1 MDLPVLET
9 ELMEQEFEQTEVVRQ
24 EEFGEV
30 ERGNEKAEE
39 ELKDKKVIEN
49 NLFVLN
55 SWVLIKVTPCLCL
68 SFSISSWTLYVAL
81 WSMRAQLQAR
91 RTGTQRTVFGPES
104 QTWQRIFLP
113 MTHSFFW
120 RYAWE
125 LNF

>member
-1 MDLPVLET
+1 MDLPALET

-68 SFSISSWTLYVAL
+68 SFSISS
-81 WSMRAQLQAR
+81 
-91 RTGTQRTVFGPES
+91 
-104 QTWQRIFLP
+104 
-113 MTHSFFW
+113 
-120 RYAWE
+120 
-125 LNF
+125 

>member
-68 SFSISSWTLYVAL
+68 SFSISS
-81 WSMRAQLQAR
+81 
-91 RTGTQRTVFGPES
+91 
-104 QTWQRIFLP
+104 
-113 MTHSFFW
+113 
-120 RYAWE
+120 
-125 LNF
+125 

>member
-9 ELMEQEFEQTEVVRQ
+9 ELMEQEFKQTEVVRQ

-68 SFSISSWTLYVAL
+68 SFSISS
-81 WSMRAQLQAR
+81 
-91 RTGTQRTVFGPES
+91 
-104 QTWQRIFLP
+104 
-113 MTHSFFW
+113 
-120 RYAWE
+120 
-125 LNF
+125 

>member
-9 ELMEQEFEQTEVVRQ
+9 ELMEQEFEQAEVVRQ

-68 SFSISSWTLYVAL
+68 SFSISS
-81 WSMRAQLQAR
+81 
-91 RTGTQRTVFGPES
+91 
-104 QTWQRIFLP
+104 
-113 MTHSFFW
+113 
-120 RYAWE
+120 
-125 LNF
+125 

>member
-55 SWVLIKVTPCLCL
+55 SWVVIKVTPCLCL
-68 SFSISSWTLYVAL
+68 SFSISS
-81 WSMRAQLQAR
+81 
-91 RTGTQRTVFGPES
+91 
-104 QTWQRIFLP
+104 
-113 MTHSFFW
+113 
-120 RYAWE
+120 
-125 LNF
+125 

>member
-30 ERGNEKAEE
+30 ERGNEKAKE

-68 SFSISSWTLYVAL
+68 SFSISS
-81 WSMRAQLQAR
+81 
-91 RTGTQRTVFGPES
+91 
-104 QTWQRIFLP
+104 
-113 MTHSFFW
+113 
-120 RYAWE
+120 
-125 LNF
+125 

>member
-30 ERGNEKAEE
+30 ERGNEKTEE

-68 SFSISSWTLYVAL
+68 SFSISS
-81 WSMRAQLQAR
+81 
-91 RTGTQRTVFGPES
+91 
-104 QTWQRIFLP
+104 
-113 MTHSFFW
+113 
-120 RYAWE
+120 
-125 LNF
+125 

>member
-55 SWVLIKVTPCLCL
+55 SWVLIKVTPFLCL
-68 SFSISSWTLYVAL
+68 SFSISS
-81 WSMRAQLQAR
+81 
-91 RTGTQRTVFGPES
+91 
-104 QTWQRIFLP
+104 
-113 MTHSFFW
+113 
-120 RYAWE
+120 
-125 LNF
+125 

>member
-49 NLFVLN
+49 NLFV
-55 SWVLIKVTPCLCL
+55 
-68 SFSISSWTLYVAL
+68 F
-81 WSMRAQLQAR
+81 
-91 RTGTQRTVFGPES
+91 
-104 QTWQRIFLP
+104 
-113 MTHSFFW
+113 
-120 RYAWE
+120 E
-125 LNF
+125 LLGAD

>member
-1 MDLPVLET
+1 MGLPVLET

-30 ERGNEKAEE
+30 ERENEKAEE

-68 SFSISSWTLYVAL
+68 SFSISS
-81 WSMRAQLQAR
+81 
-91 RTGTQRTVFGPES
+91 
-104 QTWQRIFLP
+104 
-113 MTHSFFW
+113 
-120 RYAWE
+120 
-125 LNF
+125 

>member
-1 MDLPVLET
+1 MDLPALET

-68 SFSISSWTLYVAL
+68 SVSISS
-81 WSMRAQLQAR
+81 
-91 RTGTQRTVFGPES
+91 
-104 QTWQRIFLP
+104 
-113 MTHSFFW
+113 
-120 RYAWE
+120 
-125 LNF
+125 

>member
-68 SFSISSWTLYVAL
+68 SVSISS
-81 WSMRAQLQAR
+81 
-91 RTGTQRTVFGPES
+91 
-104 QTWQRIFLP
+104 
-113 MTHSFFW
+113 
-120 RYAWE
+120 
-125 LNF
+125 

>member
-39 ELKDKKVIEN
+39 ELKDKKVIES

-55 SWVLIKVTPCLCL
+55 SWVLIKVTPFLCL
-68 SFSISSWTLYVAL
+68 SFSISS
-81 WSMRAQLQAR
+81 
-91 RTGTQRTVFGPES
+91 
-104 QTWQRIFLP
+104 
-113 MTHSFFW
+113 
-120 RYAWE
+120 
-125 LNF
+125 

>member
-1 MDLPVLET
+1 MNLPVLET

-55 SWVLIKVTPCLCL
+55 SWVLIKVTPFLCL
-68 SFSISSWTLYVAL
+68 SFSISS
-81 WSMRAQLQAR
+81 
-91 RTGTQRTVFGPES
+91 
-104 QTWQRIFLP
+104 
-113 MTHSFFW
+113 
-120 RYAWE
+120 
-125 LNF
+125 

>member
-39 ELKDKKVIEN
+39 ELKDKKVLEN

-68 SFSISSWTLYVAL
+68 SFSISS
-81 WSMRAQLQAR
+81 
-91 RTGTQRTVFGPES
+91 
-104 QTWQRIFLP
+104 
-113 MTHSFFW
+113 
-120 RYAWE
+120 
-125 LNF
+125 

>member
-1 MDLPVLET
+1 MNLPVLET

-68 SFSISSWTLYVAL
+68 SFSISS
-81 WSMRAQLQAR
+81 
-91 RTGTQRTVFGPES
+91 
-104 QTWQRIFLP
+104 
-113 MTHSFFW
+113 
-120 RYAWE
+120 
-125 LNF
+125 

>member
-9 ELMEQEFEQTEVVRQ
+9 ELMEQEFEQIEVVRQ

-68 SFSISSWTLYVAL
+68 SFSISS
-81 WSMRAQLQAR
+81 
-91 RTGTQRTVFGPES
+91 
-104 QTWQRIFLP
+104 
-113 MTHSFFW
+113 
-120 RYAWE
+120 
-125 LNF
+125 

>member
-55 SWVLIKVTPCLCL
+55 SWVLIKVTPCRCL
-68 SFSISSWTLYVAL
+68 SFSISS
-81 WSMRAQLQAR
+81 
-91 RTGTQRTVFGPES
+91 
-104 QTWQRIFLP
+104 
-113 MTHSFFW
+113 
-120 RYAWE
+120 
-125 LNF
+125 

>member
-30 ERGNEKAEE
+30 ERGNKKAEE

-68 SFSISSWTLYVAL
+68 SFSISS
-81 WSMRAQLQAR
+81 
-91 RTGTQRTVFGPES
+91 
-104 QTWQRIFLP
+104 
-113 MTHSFFW
+113 
-120 RYAWE
+120 
-125 LNF
+125 

>member
-30 ERGNEKAEE
+30 ERGNKKAEE

-55 SWVLIKVTPCLCL
+55 SWVLIKVIPCLCL
-68 SFSISSWTLYVAL
+68 SFSISS
-81 WSMRAQLQAR
+81 
-91 RTGTQRTVFGPES
+91 
-104 QTWQRIFLP
+104 
-113 MTHSFFW
+113 
-120 RYAWE
+120 
-125 LNF
+125 